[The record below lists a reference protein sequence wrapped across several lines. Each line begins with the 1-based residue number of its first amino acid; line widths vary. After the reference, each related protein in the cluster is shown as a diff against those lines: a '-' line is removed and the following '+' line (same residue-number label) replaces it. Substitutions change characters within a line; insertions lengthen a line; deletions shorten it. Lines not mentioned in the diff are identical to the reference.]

1 MPENAPPATG
11 YSAIVA
17 VAVRVSGVVPVRLD
31 ATHIGTT
38 EQQVG
43 LTLGSVLVYLRTVQ
57 TVRAV
62 VEGWTSASVAAE
74 CLGPA
79 RPVSQQRAGL
89 AHVAGSQVSALVR
102 LGGLP
107 TVLAA
112 PVTRRPGSSVPSHVR
127 IQVGPIVWEV
137 CDWTAYE
144 CLAAG
149 WRQAASLLG
158 ARIV

>member
-1 MPENAPPATG
+1 MPENAPSATG
-11 YSAIVA
+11 YSAIVS
-17 VAVRVSGVVPVRLD
+17 VAVRVSGNVPVRLD
-31 ATHIGTT
+31 ATNIGTP

-62 VEGWTSASVAAE
+62 VEGWRSAKVAAE
-74 CLGPA
+74 SLGPA
-79 RPVSQQRAGL
+79 RPISEQRAGL

-107 TVLAA
+107 TVLSA
-112 PVTRRPGSSVPSHVR
+112 PVTRRPGSRVPSHVR
-127 IQVGPIVWEV
+127 IQVGPVVWEV

-149 WRQAASLLG
+149 WLQAATLLNLP
-158 ARIV
+158 IT